1 MLGWRSEFGWDDDE
15 EHMHSDGLVMILYIV
30 SSLIFHFFVSI
41 DIGYCYVECEAIY
54 IAYHL
59 IAYDL

>member
-1 MLGWRSEFGWDDDE
+1 
-15 EHMHSDGLVMILYIV
+15 MHSDGLVMILYIV